1 LKKIK
6 SALISVFHKDGL
18 QPILEQLDKHNV
30 EIISTG
36 GTYDHIIKQGF
47 KAKTVESIT
56 NYPSIFGGRVKTLHP
71 DIFGGILYRRDL
83 DNDQKQLEEYHIPSI
98 DLVIVDLYPFE
109 ETVASTN
116 DESQIIEKID
126 IGGISLIRAA
136 AKNYKDVI
144 IVPSKE
150 QYGSLLN
157 LLTNQNGASSIE
169 DRKTFAAEAFKVSSH
184 YDTAIF
190 NYFNQTEKLDAFKIS
205 DQNGHVLRYGENPH
219 QKGVFYGNMDKV
231 FTQLHG
237 KAISYNNLVDLDGA
251 IKLIKEFNEPTFAIL
266 KHTNACGL
274 ASDNNLTMAW
284 KKALAGDPISAFG
297 GVLAT
302 NKEVDETTATEINKL
317 FFEIIIAPSYSE
329 TALEVLKQ
337 KKNRI
342 ILQANSYNFPDITY
356 KSVLN
361 GTLIQGTD
369 DITESKEDTKTITK
383 VAPSNQ
389 ELEDLIFAN
398 IIVKHTKSNA
408 IVLVKNKQLI
418 GSGTGQT
425 SRVDA
430 LKQSILKAESFKLD
444 LHNAVM
450 ASDAFF
456 PFADSVEIAHKAGI
470 NAVIQPGGSVRDQET
485 IDYCNEHQMSMVFTG
500 NRHFKH

>member
-1 LKKIK
+1 LNELNI
-6 SALISVFHKDGL
+6 
-18 QPILEQLDKHNV
+18 

-36 GTYDHIIKQGF
+36 GTYEHIIKQGF
-47 KAKTVESIT
+47 TAKTVESIT

-71 DIFGGILYRRDL
+71 DVFGGILYRRDL
-83 DNDQKQLEEYHIPSI
+83 ESDQVQLKEYNIPSI

-109 ETVASTN
+109 ETVANTN

-136 AKNYKDVI
+136 AKNFKDVI

-150 QYGSLLN
+150 QYGSLLE
-157 LLTNQNGASSIE
+157 LLTEQQGESSLS

-190 NYFNQTEKLDAFKIS
+190 NYFNQTEEIDAFKIS
-205 DQNGHVLRYGENPH
+205 EQNGDVLRYGENPH
-219 QKGVFYGNMDKV
+219 QKGVFYGEMEKV

-274 ASDNNLTMAW
+274 ASDENLTTAW

-302 NKEVDETTATEINKL
+302 NKEVDEETATEINKL
-317 FFEIIIAPSYSE
+317 FFEIIIAPSYNE
-329 TALEVLKQ
+329 KALEVLKK

-342 ILQANSYNFPDITY
+342 ILQAKSYDFPDVIY

-369 DITESKEDTKTITK
+369 DITETIEDPKVITTNT
-383 VAPSNQ
+383 PSNS
-389 ELEDLIFAN
+389 ELEDLVFA
-398 IIVKHTKSNA
+398 
-408 IVLVKNKQLI
+408 
-418 GSGTGQT
+418 
-425 SRVDA
+425 
-430 LKQSILKAESFKLD
+430 
-444 LHNAVM
+444 
-450 ASDAFF
+450 
-456 PFADSVEIAHKAGI
+456 
-470 NAVIQPGGSVRDQET
+470 
-485 IDYCNEHQMSMVFTG
+485 
-500 NRHFKH
+500 